1 MKLSSNENNMSAND
15 QAVIMAAGGCC
26 GEALSSFEFYDV
38 SAATW
43 TISEASL
50 VYGRSGNGLV
60 QVNL

>member
-1 MKLSSNENNMSAND
+1 MGANV
-15 QAVIMAAGGCC
+15 QVVIMAAGGCC
-26 GEALSSFEFYDV
+26 GEALSSFELYDV

-60 QVNL
+60 QVTL